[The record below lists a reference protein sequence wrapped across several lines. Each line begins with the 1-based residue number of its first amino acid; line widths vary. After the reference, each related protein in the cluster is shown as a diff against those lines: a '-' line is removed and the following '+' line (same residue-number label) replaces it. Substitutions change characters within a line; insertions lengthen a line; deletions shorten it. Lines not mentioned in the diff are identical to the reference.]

1 MSDIDAGEAAGPGLR
16 ILVASHLGKRAEGTP
31 DHEEVADLGETLDSE
46 KRWRCYGPILR
57 RLRPIS
63 VPGVLEP

>member
-31 DHEEVADLGETLDSE
+31 DHEEVADLGETLQM
-46 KRWRCYGPILR
+46 LR
-57 RLRPIS
+57 SHFTSTTTDQCSGRA
-63 VPGVLEP
+63 